1 MNRFA
6 TMQAFVKVIDVG
18 SFSGAAQQLH
28 IGQPAI
34 SKAIS
39 QLEERL
45 GVRLLLRSTHGLT
58 PTEAGK
64 TFYDRAKRSIEAA
77 DEADDA
83 ARGAG
88 TALAG
93 RLRICAAVTF
103 ARLHLIPRL
112 EGFLDAHPELDIDIV
127 LDDRNID
134 LIENGIDVALRIGIL
149 PDSNLT
155 ARKIGENKRLVL
167 ASPAYWDK
175 GGIPHTPQDLGKH
188 QAVIYDQ
195 RGGGSIWAFR
205 QDEIENV
212 VALKGRVRVT
222 AAEGVRE
229 AVFAGLGCAVSSQWM
244 FAPELESGK
253 VIAVLNDWHLP
264 TLDLWAVYPAGRQ
277 ASTKARAFVS
287 FIEKNLS
294 LRNYSITE

>member
-175 GGIPHTPQDLGKH
+175 AGIPHTPQDLGKH